1 MFEFFYSIIEF
12 IFTIFGFIGKLIGL
26 KNCSACR
33 NRLQKYYRWKSKGEL
48 IRRYEYLNEV
58 NKVMESYIIK
68 RILDGGSQEF
78 LAKSRSDLVN
88 KQNEIKETDNMV
100 AFIKNIK

>member
-1 MFEFFYSIIEF
+1 MIKTIKAKFYRW
-12 IFTIFGFIGKLIGL
+12 L
-26 KNCSACR
+26 AR
-33 NRLQKYYRWKSKGEL
+33 NRL

-58 NKVMESYIIK
+58 NKILEEYVTT
-68 RILDGGSQEF
+68 RILAGGSAEF

-100 AFIKNIK
+100 TFLRKTKI